1 VGRAIYF
8 TPFKRYSNIDG
19 MVKPDQDKNDVV
31 QAPITGTGNL
41 FPLVSNLSYGPSAM
55 EFCFRM
61 QVLYVCDADKGT
73 IYAYR
78 ILLKENVGS
87 MAEKVS
93 IDPKYYKLR
102 LLDPETE

>member
-1 VGRAIYF
+1 
-8 TPFKRYSNIDG
+8 

-31 QAPITGTGNL
+31 HPPITGTGNL

-93 IDPKYYKLR
+93 TDPKYYKLR
-102 LLDPETE
+102 LIDPETD

>member
-1 VGRAIYF
+1 
-8 TPFKRYSNIDG
+8 
-19 MVKPDQDKNDVV
+19 M
-31 QAPITGTGNL
+31 
-41 FPLVSNLSYGPSAM
+41 
-55 EFCFRM
+55 
-61 QVLYVCDADKGT
+61 LYVCDADKGT

>member
-1 VGRAIYF
+1 
-8 TPFKRYSNIDG
+8 
-19 MVKPDQDKNDVV
+19 
-31 QAPITGTGNL
+31 
-41 FPLVSNLSYGPSAM
+41 M